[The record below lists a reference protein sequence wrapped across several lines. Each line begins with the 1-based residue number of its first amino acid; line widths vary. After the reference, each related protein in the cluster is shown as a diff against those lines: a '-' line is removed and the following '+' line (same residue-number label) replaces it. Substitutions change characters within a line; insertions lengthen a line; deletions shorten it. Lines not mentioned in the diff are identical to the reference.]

1 MENLIFA
8 VNSTM
13 PIFFTMVLGM
23 IFRKMGIMDEAF
35 TNKANAFVFKVT
47 LPCLL
52 FNDLAKEDFVS
63 VWNGKFVF
71 FCFAVT
77 VLSII
82 IASFIAAFLKD
93 RTDRGEFIQS
103 AYRSSAAILGIAFIE
118 NIYGDAGM
126 APMMI
131 IGSVPLYNAMA
142 VIVLSLTRPDIGKM
156 DKTVIKKT
164 LKGIATNPIILGIIV
179 GMLWSLLRLPK
190 PTLMVK
196 TINNLAVLTTPL
208 GILSMGA
215 SFDFKAAG
223 GKFKTSAVAAFIK
236 VIGLAAVFLP
246 LAVKLGFR
254 NDELVAILIMLG
266 SPTTVSSYIMA
277 RNMGHDGTLSAN
289 TVALTTLGCAV
300 TLTFWLFLLKSGSY
314 I

>member
-1 MENLIFA
+1 
-8 VNSTM
+8 
-13 PIFFTMVLGM
+13 MVLGM

-35 TNKANAFVFKVT
+35 TNKTNAFVFKVT

-71 FCFAVT
+71 FCFDVT
-77 VLSII
+77 VLSIM
-82 IASFIAAFLKD
+82 IASFIAAFLKNKA
-93 RTDRGEFIQS
+93 DRGEFIQS

-142 VIVLSLTRPDIGKM
+142 VIVLSLTRPDIDKM
-156 DKTVIKKT
+156 DKSVIKKT
-164 LKGIATNPIILGIIV
+164 AKGIATNPIILGIIV